1 MRLCKGITGGYVALG
16 GGGGEICLYGGKE
29 RQVWH
34 HSTRKWFVLCR
45 AAGYRIQGFTG
56 LVEFVTAIERQY
68 ERCCYSQVSSVC
80 IVVYR

>member
-1 MRLCKGITGGYVALG
+1 MCCQKYEIMKSIADGFVALG
-16 GGGGEICLYGGKE
+16 GVGGKICLYEGKE

-56 LVEFVTAIERQY
+56 LVEFVTEIEQY
-68 ERCCYSQVSSVC
+68 ER
-80 IVVYR
+80 

>member
-1 MRLCKGITGGYVALG
+1 VGWRAGN
-16 GGGGEICLYGGKE
+16 ICLYEGKE

-34 HSTRKWFVLCR
+34 HSTRKLFVLCR

-56 LVEFVTAIERQY
+56 LVEFVTAIGGQY
-68 ERCCYSQVSSVC
+68 ERRGYIDVSFVC